1 MSFFRK
7 LQYAFARMM
16 QGRNGIDNLGYTAL
30 WAGLIIN
37 LLDTFIGT
45 GILSLLGFAMYIY
58 AIVRMFSK
66 NVAKRQAENDRFTAW
81 WENTKKKF
89 RQFFL
94 RLKGMRTHK
103 YFRCPGCRS
112 RLRLRR
118 GSGETMVHCPKCG
131 NDFRQKA

>member
-1 MSFFRK
+1 MSFFRR
-7 LQYAFARMM
+7 LGASFSRMM
-16 QGRNGIDNLGYTAL
+16 QGRNGMDYLSYRML
-30 WAGLIIN
+30 WTGLVIS

-94 RLKGMRTHK
+94 RVKNSREYK
-103 YFRCPGCRS
+103 YFHCPQCKV
-112 RLRLRR
+112 LIRLRR